1 MIFLRCNVCGS
12 FRTEN
17 GEDVAL
23 RVSVLEEEITRL
35 RKALEWYA
43 KGGRAVFSEGYSAR
57 PVEHWNFLVT
67 KIARDALEGME

>member
-1 MIFLRCNVCGS
+1 MKFLRCNVCGS

-35 RKALEWYA
+35 RKVL
-43 KGGRAVFSEGYSAR
+43 AR
-57 PVEHWNFLVT
+57 IRNASLPHEEPVSRE
-67 KIARDALEGME
+67 IARAALEGK